1 MRSVRTPAAMRAS
14 GVSWLTP
21 SAPYACIARSMTRPV
36 IEGTTNCS
44 HHQHWKATP
53 RQVPDLGH
61 ANLLQGPLSFEFV
74 DLGGTRVDPPPTLDR
89 VNSLDG
95 PHSVQATEKLQSQ
108 LERWRYP
115 Q

>member
-1 MRSVRTPAAMRAS
+1 MRSVRTPAAILAS

-36 IEGTTNCS
+36 IEGTINYS
-44 HHQHWKATP
+44 YRQRWKAIL
-53 RQVPDLGH
+53 RRVPDLGH
-61 ANLLQGPLSFEFV
+61 TNLLQGPLSFELV
-74 DLGGTRVDPPPTLDR
+74 DLGGTRVELPPMLDQ

-95 PHSVQATEKLQSQ
+95 PHSGQASETLQFQ
-108 LERWRYP
+108 LERSRYP